1 MLRVVMTTKMALQ
14 VNKDVNSDKTSEA
27 DEMNLETNS
36 KRRGDAYLNEQS
48 VIFDEETV
56 GGEKGW
62 NLRLS
67 TNCHHVTDGQTR
79 RS

>member
-56 GGEKGW
+56 GGEKG
-62 NLRLS
+62 
-67 TNCHHVTDGQTR
+67 
-79 RS
+79 